1 MKILLDAMM
10 PGEILS
16 HLVGHEVS
24 HSTSQGW
31 QELSNG
37 KLLTAAEAGGFDV
50 LLTKDSNM
58 PYQQNMVGRKIRL
71 VVVKPRS
78 QDIDDLLELAPGV
91 LQVLEKAEPGS
102 VHRVLPG

>member
-1 MKILLDAMM
+1 
-10 PGEILS
+10 
-16 HLVGHEVS
+16 
-24 HSTSQGW
+24 
-31 QELSNG
+31 
-37 KLLTAAEAGGFDV
+37 
-50 LLTKDSNM
+50 M

-91 LQVLEKAEPGS
+91 LHVLEKAEPGS